1 MIDTRL
7 IDTLKVL
14 AKKEKIA
21 KIFKRRMRTKG
32 TIIDKTITKN
42 DNITLKIE
50 KEGETYSYTVLKS
63 HKERFA
69 LAQELQI
76 GEMVATEGI
85 PKFRIIICTRLK
97 SFEKEK
103 QKNLDISSQ
112 ENASKVDH

>member
-32 TIIDKTITKN
+32 KIVGKTITKN
-42 DNITLKIE
+42 GNITLKIE
-50 KEGETYSYTVLKS
+50 KEGENYGYTVIKS

-69 LAQELQI
+69 LAEQLQT
-76 GEMVATEGI
+76 GEMVSAEGI
-85 PKFRIIICTRLK
+85 PKFRIIICTRLTTLDK
-97 SFEKEK
+97 SSNDRK
-103 QKNLDISSQ
+103 QAKLNTL
-112 ENASKVDH
+112 K